1 LIASEEIASA
11 ILLQKCKAFIPLGL
25 NSLHF
30 SHQKCDK

>member
-11 ILLQKCKAFIPLGL
+11 ILLQNCKDFTPLGL

-30 SHQKCDK
+30 SHQKYDK